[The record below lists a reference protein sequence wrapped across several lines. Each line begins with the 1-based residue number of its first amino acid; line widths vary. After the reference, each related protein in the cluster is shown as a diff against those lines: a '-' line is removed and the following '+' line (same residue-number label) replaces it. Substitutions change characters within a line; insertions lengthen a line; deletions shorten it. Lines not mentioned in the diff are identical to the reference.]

1 MSCTETNPF
10 VGMDLAVLQEALAKA
25 QAALIE
31 LSLGNKGVTFSYTQ
45 GDGTKSVTYTPANKA
60 GLNLLIAQL
69 RKAINP
75 DERVRRPIRV
85 VF

>member
-1 MSCTETNPF
+1 MACTETNPF
-10 VGMDLAVLQEALAKA
+10 IGMDLAVLQDALTKA

-45 GDGTKSVTYTPANKA
+45 GDGTKSVTYKPTDKA
-60 GLNLLIAQL
+60 SLILLIAQL